1 MSIYIALSRLHMS
14 MKLKGKLLNIW
25 LELYFK
31 KSVLVQVRKSENVS
45 PLLIHLLYLTAAF
58 SQKLWLSWELKRA
71 FEDSA
76 SVKRVVAGLQV
87 IDENEGS
94 HGSASAHVDC
104 SDLCLCYRDQ
114 MSYGGGR
121 NHSAASNLQQT

>member
-58 SQKLWLSWELKRA
+58 SQKLWAGNLRGHLKIQLVWK
-71 FEDSA
+71 EW
-76 SVKRVVAGLQV
+76 LQ
-87 IDENEGS
+87 GYKS
-94 HGSASAHVDC
+94 
-104 SDLCLCYRDQ
+104 
-114 MSYGGGR
+114 
-121 NHSAASNLQQT
+121 